1 MPFIFGLIIGLL
13 IGGAIA
19 YFFQN
24 KLQQIQRKLES
35 SEKKLER
42 ERAHRTLEDTESLQ
56 AIHAQELQNARQQL
70 QSVEAS
76 YQGQLRNLEESYELQ
91 LQEVEKL
98 QGNPAA
104 LADSQNQIR
113 QIEQSYQAQIQELQA
128 NHHNEKQA
136 IEQSYQA
143 QIREL
148 QQFHQQTLEE
158 LQQTPPVQAFD
169 TSSPTSSETTQSG
182 GWPGAAM
189 GAAAIAGAAGL
200 AGWATSNFLNREDEE
215 TPVVEEPPVIEDISE
230 ESVAESPFEIP
241 DETPEDNWADQSL
254 AEEVAIESDMM
265 GWTEPAPVS
274 EEITEELVAESPFE
288 IPDETP
294 EDNWADQPLAE
305 EVAIESD
312 MMGWTETAPV
322 VEEVSEE
329 SESPFE
335 IPEET
340 PEDNWADAS
349 LGEDLLDGADLSSWT
364 NDEPAPV
371 SEEITEELVAE
382 SPFEIPETTLDE
394 NWADASLGEDL
405 LEGADLSSW
414 TNAEPA
420 LVSEEITEELVTE
433 SSLEIPEATLEENWA
448 DTPLED
454 ALLGEAELASWTE
467 AQAPQLLEEPI
478 QFLEETVE
486 TPDTSFDLPDTSF
499 DLSEGFDSS
508 VETVLPS
515 FENEDALSETSTD
528 SELDFLSML
537 QTEEPSLEESE
548 ELSSFMDTEDPAL
561 PDFLGEETL
570 KDDLQLLD
578 MFPPETEDLA
588 NMPETLAGEENL
600 PFINFF
606 DSEAEKS
613 DLEFLEMLKT
623 DDDNL
628 SRLGSSESDD
638 LFGDLFTPDD
648 SAPSDINELF
658 DSVET
663 QTPKASNEGLEDLF
677 GDDTI
682 SFDNWDLPASEKP
695 SVD

>member
-148 QQFHQQTLEE
+148 QQSHQQTLEE

-215 TPVVEEPPVIEDISE
+215 TPVVEEPPVVEEISE
-230 ESVAESPFEIP
+230 ES
-241 DETPEDNWADQSL
+241 
-254 AEEVAIESDMM
+254 
-265 GWTEPAPVS
+265 
-274 EEITEELVAESPFE
+274 VAESPFE

-305 EVAIESD
+305 EVATESE
-312 MMGWTETAPV
+312 MMGWTETAPA

-335 IPEET
+335 IPDET

-364 NDEPAPV
+364 NAEPAPVSEEVSEELVAESPFEIPEATLDENWADASVGEDLLDGADLSSWTNAESAPV

-382 SPFEIPETTLDE
+382 S
-394 NWADASLGEDL
+394 
-405 LEGADLSSW
+405 
-414 TNAEPA
+414 
-420 LVSEEITEELVTE
+420 
-433 SSLEIPEATLEENWA
+433 SLEIPEATLEENWV

-454 ALLGEAELASWTE
+454 ALLGETESASWTE
-467 AQAPQLLEEPI
+467 AQAPQLLEESI
-478 QFLEETVE
+478 QSLEETVE

-508 VETVLPS
+508 VEAVLPS
-515 FENEDALSETSTD
+515 FENEYALSETSTD

-537 QTEEPSLEESE
+537 QTEEPSLEEFE

-658 DSVET
+658 DSVES

-677 GDDTI
+677 GDDAI

>member
-1 MPFIFGLIIGLL
+1 MPFIFGLIGLL

-19 YFFQN
+19 YFLFQN
-24 KLQQIQRKLES
+24 KLQQIERKLES

-42 ERAHRTLEDTESLQ
+42 ANRALEDTESLRSQ
-56 AIHAQELQNARQQL
+56 QSIHTQELQNARQQL

-148 QQFHQQTLEE
+148 QQSHQQTLEE

-182 GWPGAAM
+182 GWPGAAI

-215 TPVVEEPPVIEDISE
+215 TPVVEEISE
-230 ESVAESPFEIP
+230 ES
-241 DETPEDNWADQSL
+241 
-254 AEEVAIESDMM
+254 
-265 GWTEPAPVS
+265 
-274 EEITEELVAESPFE
+274 VAESPFE

-329 SESPFE
+329 LVAESPFE
-335 IPEET
+335 IPDET
-340 PEDNWADAS
+340 PEDNWADQPLAEEVAIESEMMGWTETAPAAEEVSEELVAESPFEIPDETLDENWADAS
-349 LGEDLLDGADLSSWT
+349 VGEDLLEGADLSSWT
-364 NDEPAPV
+364 NAEPAPV

-382 SPFEIPETTLDE
+382 SPFEIPEATLDE

-433 SSLEIPEATLEENWA
+433 SSLEISEETPEENWV

-454 ALLGEAELASWTE
+454 ALLGETELASWTE

-478 QFLEETVE
+478 QSLEETVE

-508 VETVLPS
+508 VEAVLPS

>member
-19 YFFQN
+19 YFFFQN

-42 ERAHRTLEDTESLQ
+42 ANRALEDTESLRSQ
-56 AIHAQELQNARQQL
+56 QSIHTQELQNARQQL

-148 QQFHQQTLEE
+148 QQSHQQTLEE

-169 TSSPTSSETTQSG
+169 TSSSTPPEATESS

-215 TPVVEEPPVIEDISE
+215 TPVVEEISE
-230 ESVAESPFEIP
+230 E
-241 DETPEDNWADQSL
+241 T
-254 AEEVAIESDMM
+254 
-265 GWTEPAPVS
+265 
-274 EEITEELVAESPFE
+274 VAESPFE

-305 EVAIESD
+305 EVATESEL
-312 MMGWTETAPV
+312 MGWTEATSV

-329 SESPFE
+329 P
-335 IPEET
+335 
-340 PEDNWADAS
+340 
-349 LGEDLLDGADLSSWT
+349 
-364 NDEPAPV
+364 
-371 SEEITEELVAE
+371 VAE
-382 SPFEIPETTLDE
+382 SPFEIPDET
-394 NWADASLGEDL
+394 
-405 LEGADLSSW
+405 
-414 TNAEPA
+414 P
-420 LVSEEITEELVTE
+420 
-433 SSLEIPEATLEENWA
+433 EENWA
-448 DTPLED
+448 DQPLAEEVATESEIMGWTEPVPVVEESSEESFVAEIPEEPVAESPFEISDESPDTFVVESPFETPDLSLEENWVDTAGEDDLLSGMDLSAWTDSQPAAIADEFTEEIPPVESFGETTEELVAESSFEIPEFPPEENWVDAPLEGD
-454 ALLGEAELASWTE
+454 LLGETELASWTDAE
-467 AQAPQLLEEPI
+467 APQLLEEPI
-478 QFLEETVE
+478 QPLDETLE
-486 TPDTSFDLPDTSF
+486 TPDASFDLGT
-499 DLSEGFDSS
+499 GFDSPA
-508 VETVLPS
+508 EAVLPS
-515 FENEDALSETSTD
+515 FENEEALLETSTD
-528 SELDFLSML
+528 SDLDFLSML
-537 QTEEPSLEESE
+537 QTEEPSLSESE
-548 ELSSFMDTEDPAL
+548 ELSSFMDTEDSAL
-561 PDFLGEETL
+561 PDFWGEETL
-570 KDDLQLLD
+570 NDDLQLLD

-588 NMPETLAGEENL
+588 NMSETLAGEENV

-658 DSVET
+658 DSVES

>member
-1 MPFIFGLIIGLL
+1 MPFIFGLIGLL

-19 YFFQN
+19 YFFFQN

-42 ERAHRTLEDTESLQ
+42 ANRALEDTESLRSQ
-56 AIHAQELQNARQQL
+56 QSIHTQELQNARQQL

-104 LADSQNQIR
+104 LADSQDRIR

-128 NHHNEKQA
+128 NHHSEKQA

-148 QQFHQQTLEE
+148 QQSHQQTLEE
-158 LQQTPPVQAFD
+158 LQQTPAVQAFD

-200 AGWATSNFLNREDEE
+200 AGWATSNFLNREEE
-215 TPVVEEPPVIEDISE
+215 ESPVVEEVSE

-241 DETPEDNWADQSL
+241 DETPEDNWADQPL
-254 AEEVAIESDMM
+254 AEEVAIESEMM
-265 GWTEPAPVS
+265 GWTETAPVV
-274 EEITEELVAESPFE
+274 EEVSEELVAESPFE

-305 EVAIESD
+305 EVAIESE
-312 MMGWTETAPV
+312 MMGWTEPTPV
-322 VEEVSEE
+322 IEEPVA
-329 SESPFE
+329 ESPFE
-335 IPEET
+335 IPEATLDE
-340 PEDNWADAS
+340 NWADAS
-349 LGEDLLDGADLSSWT
+349 VGEDLLEGADLSSWT
-364 NDEPAPV
+364 NAEPAPV

-420 LVSEEITEELVTE
+420 PVSEEITEDLITE
-433 SSLEIPEATLEENWA
+433 STLEIPEETPDENWA

-454 ALLGEAELASWTE
+454 ALLGETELASWTE

-478 QFLEETVE
+478 LSLEETVE
-486 TPDTSFDLPDTSF
+486 IPDTSF

-508 VETVLPS
+508 AEAVLPS

-528 SELDFLSML
+528 SEIDFLSML
-537 QTEEPSLEESE
+537 QTEEPSLDESE

-658 DSVET
+658 DSVES

>member
-1 MPFIFGLIIGLL
+1 MPFIFGLIGLL

-19 YFFQN
+19 YFFFQN

-148 QQFHQQTLEE
+148 QQSHQQTLEE

-215 TPVVEEPPVIEDISE
+215 TPVVEEISE
-230 ESVAESPFEIP
+230 ESVAES
-241 DETPEDNWADQSL
+241 S
-254 AEEVAIESDMM
+254 
-265 GWTEPAPVS
+265 
-274 EEITEELVAESPFE
+274 FE

-305 EVAIESD
+305 EVAIESE
-312 MMGWTETAPV
+312 MMGWTEPTPVIEEPVAESPFEIPDETLDENWADASVGEDLLEGADLSSWTNAEPAPIA
-322 VEEVSEE
+322 EEITEE
-329 SESPFE
+329 LVAESPFE

-340 PEDNWADAS
+340 AEDNWADAS

-364 NDEPAPV
+364 NPEPPAIADEF
-371 SEEITEELVAE
+371 TEELPLVE
-382 SPFEIPETTLDE
+382 SFGET
-394 NWADASLGEDL
+394 
-405 LEGADLSSW
+405 
-414 TNAEPA
+414 
-420 LVSEEITEELVTE
+420 TEELVTE
-433 SSLEIPEATLEENWA
+433 SSLEISEETSEENWA

-454 ALLGEAELASWTE
+454 ALLGETELASWTE
-467 AQAPQLLEEPI
+467 TQAPQLLEEPI
-478 QFLEETVE
+478 LSLEDTVE
-486 TPDTSFDLPDTSF
+486 IPDTSF

-508 VETVLPS
+508 AEAVLPS

-528 SELDFLSML
+528 SDLDFLSLL
-537 QTEEPSLEESE
+537 QTEEPSLDESE

-578 MFPPETEDLA
+578 MFPPGTEDLA

-628 SRLGSSESDD
+628 SRLGSNESDD
-638 LFGDLFTPDD
+638 LFGDLFTPDN
-648 SAPSDINELF
+648 SAPSDINDLF
-658 DSVET
+658 DSVES
-663 QTPKASNEGLEDLF
+663 QTPKKTPEGLEDLF
-677 GDDTI
+677 GDD
-682 SFDNWDLPASEKP
+682 SLSLDNWDLPASEKP

>member
-1 MPFIFGLIIGLL
+1 MPFIFGLIGLL

-19 YFFQN
+19 YFFFQN

-42 ERAHRTLEDTESLQ
+42 ANRALEDTESLRSQ
-56 AIHAQELQNARQQL
+56 QSIHTQELQNARQQL

-113 QIEQSYQAQIQELQA
+113 HIEQSYQAQIQELQA

-148 QQFHQQTLEE
+148 QQSHQQTLEE
-158 LQQTPPVQAFD
+158 LQQTPPVQSFE
-169 TSSPTSSETTQSG
+169 TSSQTPPETTESS

-200 AGWATSNFLNREDEE
+200 AGWATSSFLNREDEE
-215 TPVVEEPPVIEDISE
+215 TPVVEEISEKSVAEPPFEVSEETPAENWADQPLAEEVATESELMDWTEPAPVIEEPVTESPFEIPDETPEENWADQPLAEEVAIESEMMGWTETAPAVEEVSE
-230 ESVAESPFEIP
+230 ESESPFEIP
-241 DETPEDNWADQSL
+241 DETPEDNWAD
-254 AEEVAIESDMM
+254 
-265 GWTEPAPVS
+265 
-274 EEITEELVAESPFE
+274 
-288 IPDETP
+288 
-294 EDNWADQPLAE
+294 
-305 EVAIESD
+305 
-312 MMGWTETAPV
+312 
-322 VEEVSEE
+322 
-329 SESPFE
+329 
-335 IPEET
+335 
-340 PEDNWADAS
+340 AS
-349 LGEDLLDGADLSSWT
+349 LGQDLLDGADLSSWT
-364 NDEPAPV
+364 NAEPAPV

-382 SPFEIPETTLDE
+382 SPFEIPEATLED

-433 SSLEIPEATLEENWA
+433 SSLEIPEETLEENWV

-454 ALLGEAELASWTE
+454 ALLGETELASWTE
-467 AQAPQLLEEPI
+467 SHAPQLLEEPI
-478 QFLEETVE
+478 QSLEETVE

-508 VETVLPS
+508 AEAVLPS

-537 QTEEPSLEESE
+537 QTEEPSLDESE

-588 NMPETLAGEENL
+588 NMPEALAGEENL

-628 SRLGSSESDD
+628 SRLGSNESDD

-658 DSVET
+658 DSVES

-682 SFDNWDLPASEKP
+682 SFDNWDLPASKKP
-695 SVD
+695 SAE

>member
-1 MPFIFGLIIGLL
+1 MPFIFGLIGLL

-19 YFFQN
+19 YLFSKN
-24 KLQQIQRKLES
+24 KLEQIQRKLES

-42 ERAHRTLEDTESLQ
+42 ANRALEDTESLRSQ
-56 AIHAQELQNARQQL
+56 QSIRTQELQNARQQL

-113 QIEQSYQAQIQELQA
+113 HIEQSYQAQIQELQA

-148 QQFHQQTLEE
+148 QQSHQQTLEE
-158 LQQTPPVQAFD
+158 LQQTPPVQVFD
-169 TSSPTSSETTQSG
+169 TSSPTPPETTESG
-182 GWPGAAM
+182 AWPGAAM

-200 AGWATSNFLNREDEE
+200 AGWATSNFLNREEEE
-215 TPVVEEPPVIEDISE
+215 TPVVEEISE
-230 ESVAESPFEIP
+230 ESI
-241 DETPEDNWADQSL
+241 
-254 AEEVAIESDMM
+254 
-265 GWTEPAPVS
+265 
-274 EEITEELVAESPFE
+274 AESPFE

-305 EVAIESD
+305 EVAIESE

-329 SESPFE
+329 
-335 IPEET
+335 
-340 PEDNWADAS
+340 
-349 LGEDLLDGADLSSWT
+349 
-364 NDEPAPV
+364 
-371 SEEITEELVAE
+371 LVAE
-382 SPFEIPETTLDE
+382 SPFEIPEATLDE
-394 NWADASLGEDL
+394 NWADASVGEDL

-420 LVSEEITEELVTE
+420 AIADEFTEELPLVESFEETTEELVTE
-433 SSLEIPEATLEENWA
+433 SSFEIPEETPDENWA

-454 ALLGEAELASWTE
+454 ALLGETELASWTE

-478 QFLEETVE
+478 LSLEETVE
-486 TPDTSFDLPDTSF
+486 IPDTSF

-508 VETVLPS
+508 AEAVLPS

-528 SELDFLSML
+528 SDLDFLSLL
-537 QTEEPSLEESE
+537 QTEEPSLDESE

-628 SRLGSSESDD
+628 NRLGSNESDD

-658 DSVET
+658 DSVES
-663 QTPKASNEGLEDLF
+663 QTPKVSNEGLEDLF

-682 SFDNWDLPASEKP
+682 SFDNWDLSPSEK
-695 SVD
+695 SSSD

>member
-1 MPFIFGLIIGLL
+1 MPFIFGLIGLL

-19 YFFQN
+19 YFFFQN

-42 ERAHRTLEDTESLQ
+42 ANRAIEDTESLRSQQ
-56 AIHAQELQNARQQL
+56 AVHTQELQNARQQL

-104 LADSQNQIR
+104 LADSQDRIR
-113 QIEQSYQAQIQELQA
+113 HIEQSYQAQIQELQA
-128 NHHNEKQA
+128 NHHNEKRA

-148 QQFHQQTLEE
+148 QQSHQQTLEE

-200 AGWATSNFLNREDEE
+200 AGWATSSFLNREDEE
-215 TPVVEEPPVIEDISE
+215 TPVVEEISE
-230 ESVAESPFEIP
+230 ESVAESPFEVSE
-241 DETPEDNWADQSL
+241 ETPTENWADQPL
-254 AEEVAIESDMM
+254 AEEVATESEMM

-305 EVAIESD
+305 EVAIESE
-312 MMGWTETAPV
+312 MMGWTETAPA

-340 PEDNWADAS
+340 PEENWADAS

-382 SPFEIPETTLDE
+382 SPFEIPEATLED

-405 LEGADLSSW
+405 LDEADLSSW

-420 LVSEEITEELVTE
+420 PVSEEITEELVTE
-433 SSLEIPEATLEENWA
+433 STFEIPEETSEENWV

-454 ALLGEAELASWTE
+454 ALLGETELASWTE

-478 QFLEETVE
+478 LSLEETVE
-486 TPDTSFDLPDTSF
+486 IPDTSF

-508 VETVLPS
+508 AEAVLPS

-528 SELDFLSML
+528 SDLDFLSML
-537 QTEEPSLEESE
+537 QTEEPSLDESE

-578 MFPPETEDLA
+578 MFPPGTEDLA

-628 SRLGSSESDD
+628 SRLGSNESDD

-658 DSVET
+658 DSVES

-682 SFDNWDLPASEKP
+682 SFDNWDLSPSEKSP
-695 SVD
+695 SD

>member
-19 YFFQN
+19 YFFFQN

-42 ERAHRTLEDTESLQ
+42 ANRALEDTESLRSQ
-56 AIHAQELQNARQQL
+56 QSIHTQELQNARQQL

-148 QQFHQQTLEE
+148 QQSHQQTLEE

-215 TPVVEEPPVIEDISE
+215 TPVVEEPPVIEEISE
-230 ESVAESPFEIP
+230 ESVAESPFEVSE
-241 DETPEDNWADQSL
+241 ETPTENWADQPL
-254 AEEVAIESDMM
+254 AQEVATESEMM

-294 EDNWADQPLAE
+294 EENWADQPLAE

-329 SESPFE
+329 LVAESPFE
-335 IPEET
+335 IPDET
-340 PEDNWADAS
+340 LDENWADAS
-349 LGEDLLDGADLSSWT
+349 VGEDLLDGADLSSWT
-364 NDEPAPV
+364 NAESAPV

-382 SPFEIPETTLDE
+382 S
-394 NWADASLGEDL
+394 
-405 LEGADLSSW
+405 
-414 TNAEPA
+414 
-420 LVSEEITEELVTE
+420 
-433 SSLEIPEATLEENWA
+433 SLEIPEATLEENWV

-454 ALLGEAELASWTE
+454 ALLGETESASWTE

-478 QFLEETVE
+478 QSLEETVE

-508 VETVLPS
+508 VEAVLPS

-658 DSVET
+658 DSVES

>member
-1 MPFIFGLIIGLL
+1 
-13 IGGAIA
+13 
-19 YFFQN
+19 
-24 KLQQIQRKLES
+24 
-35 SEKKLER
+35 
-42 ERAHRTLEDTESLQ
+42 
-56 AIHAQELQNARQQL
+56 
-70 QSVEAS
+70 
-76 YQGQLRNLEESYELQ
+76 
-91 LQEVEKL
+91 
-98 QGNPAA
+98 
-104 LADSQNQIR
+104 
-113 QIEQSYQAQIQELQA
+113 
-128 NHHNEKQA
+128 
-136 IEQSYQA
+136 
-143 QIREL
+143 
-148 QQFHQQTLEE
+148 
-158 LQQTPPVQAFD
+158 
-169 TSSPTSSETTQSG
+169 
-182 GWPGAAM
+182 
-189 GAAAIAGAAGL
+189 
-200 AGWATSNFLNREDEE
+200 
-215 TPVVEEPPVIEDISE
+215 
-230 ESVAESPFEIP
+230 
-241 DETPEDNWADQSL
+241 
-254 AEEVAIESDMM
+254 MM

-294 EDNWADQPLAE
+294 EENWADQPLAE

-329 SESPFE
+329 LVAESPFE
-335 IPEET
+335 IPDET
-340 PEDNWADAS
+340 LDENWADAS
-349 LGEDLLDGADLSSWT
+349 VGEDLLEGADLSSWT
-364 NDEPAPV
+364 NAEPATV

-382 SPFEIPETTLDE
+382 SPFEIPEATLDE

-420 LVSEEITEELVTE
+420 PVSEEIPEELVAE
-433 SSLEIPEATLEENWA
+433 SSLEIPEETSEENWA

-454 ALLGEAELASWTE
+454 ALLGETELASWTE

-478 QFLEETVE
+478 QSLEETVE

-508 VETVLPS
+508 VEAVLPS

-658 DSVET
+658 DSVES